1 MKYDITKPTAPEMP
15 SLNGNGLEA
24 VKLMLSQTSK
34 DMHEPLVPM
43 FSLYLAHMSALLN
56 FNTRPHLER
65 IMWHDGQFGGRF
77 WL

>member
-1 MKYDITKPTAPEMP
+1 MP

-24 VKLMLSQTSK
+24 IKLMLSQTSK

-56 FNTRPHLER
+56 FNTQTSL
-65 IMWHDGQFGGRF
+65 GKNYVA
-77 WL
+77 